1 MSSTSLVGES
11 TEVSKPVYSS
21 VCEYAFF
28 QKKKPYRVE
37 GCYNI
42 DPVDERKL
50 RCMVF
55 RDGPPRAHER
65 SCLSG
70 ARDMGSPESHKTEN
84 RVGKTQLKVSQLW
97 LVTAAYPSAMAQNL

>member
-21 VCEYAFF
+21 VCEYTFF

-55 RDGPPRAHER
+55 RDGPPWAHV
-65 SCLSG
+65 LG

>member
-55 RDGPPRAHER
+55 RGGPPWAHV
-65 SCLSG
+65 LG